1 MSLELVIQ
9 ENTAALLS
17 LQAMLAG
24 LTVTASAAQGPKSA
38 PVAAESA
45 HGPATAKAAAPIKT
59 ASAPTPA
66 AASVATDAPASTA
79 ATLDPKPAAVSQP
92 SETAAAQLASNPEAS
107 KPVPPTA
114 TAVTYDDVKA
124 LVLQVSKDKGRDTAA
139 AVLAGFGVAKAPELK
154 PAQYADAVA
163 QLKAA
168 LA

>member
-92 SETAAAQLASNPEAS
+92 LETAAAQLASKPEAS
-107 KPVPPTA
+107 KLVPPT
-114 TAVTYDDVKA
+114 VTYDDVKA